1 MGLDFDIITDS
12 GKIIDRYSIKWLYRY
27 NHKSDFTSIIEAI
40 LYCDKQIEELEKELE
55 ELEKEL
61 EELEELEELK
71 FEKELITRF
80 KSFKLFLQKYQGYKF
95 DISC

>member
-27 NHKSDFTSIIEAI
+27 NYKSYFTSIIEAI
-40 LYCDKQIEELEKELE
+40 LYCDEQIE

-61 EELEELEELK
+61 EELEELE
-71 FEKELITRF
+71 FEKELTTRF